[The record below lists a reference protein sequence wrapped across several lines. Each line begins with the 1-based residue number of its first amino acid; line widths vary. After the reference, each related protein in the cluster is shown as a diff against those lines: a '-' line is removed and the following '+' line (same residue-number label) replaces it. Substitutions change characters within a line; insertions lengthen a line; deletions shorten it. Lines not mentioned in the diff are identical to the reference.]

1 MTLLIISPDYASHL
15 FPLAT
20 LGTAWKA
27 AGERVVVASGPAT
40 AGIVADF
47 GFERVNLQLGRGSNP
62 GTIRAEDQPTGEDDA
77 LRGFFDAT
85 RVGLVETLRFQAEAR
100 SSDLLWNPVV
110 VAREVQRIV
119 AEIQP
124 DQVIVDHLAFSA
136 RLALISAG
144 VHHADVVLGHPS
156 ALPVGD
162 EVYGSPSDWPAAFTP
177 DAQALQQLRLL
188 CERVRDD
195 FTRQWN
201 DALLQLEATA
211 APSGDAFTE
220 TGDVLLLNYPAELHD
235 PARTVLLPEH
245 AFLGS
250 AVRSEADDPEVT
262 RWLARGDDRPLVYVS
277 FGSFLSVRGD
287 VLARVAE
294 ALRDLGA
301 DESGSDESGCGESG
315 SGGTGVRVAV
325 AVGSTDATELGPI
338 PKSWLVRSFLP
349 QVTLLGHAALA
360 VTHGGNNSVTEAM
373 TAGVPLLV
381 LPFSTDQFAGAAAL
395 EQAGF
400 GRSLDPNTA
409 TPADLRLAAVA
420 LLELGG
426 EPRARLTALGAS
438 LANDAGPRR
447 AYAALQAV
455 PSGA

>member
-20 LGTAWKA
+20 LGTAWQA

-77 LRGFFDAT
+77 LRGFFAAT

-119 AEIQP
+119 AEVQP

-144 VHHADVVLGHPS
+144 IRHADVVLGHPS

-162 EVYGSPSDWPAAFTP
+162 EIYGYPGAWPDAFTP
-177 DAQALQQLRLL
+177 DAGELAQLRVL

-195 FTRQWN
+195 FTLQWN
-201 DALLQLEATA
+201 DALLQLDPA
-211 APSGDAFTE
+211 APPSGDAFTE
-220 TGDVLLLNYPAELHD
+220 SGDVLLLNYPAELHD
-235 PARTVLLPEH
+235 PARTAQLPEH

-250 AVRSEADDPEVT
+250 AVRSEADDPFVT
-262 RWLARGDDRPLVYVS
+262 GWLAEADERPIVYVS

-294 ALRDLGA
+294 ALRGLD
-301 DESGSDESGCGESG
+301 
-315 SGGTGVRVAV
+315 VRVAV
-325 AVGSTDATELGPI
+325 AVGSTDAAELGPI
-338 PKSWLVRSFLP
+338 PESWLVRSFLP

-395 EQAGF
+395 ETSGF
-400 GRSLDPNTA
+400 GVSLDPNTA
-409 TPADLRLAAVA
+409 GADALRQAAAA
-420 LLELGG
+420 LLALSG
-426 EPRARLTALGAS
+426 EPRERLRALGAS
-438 LANDAGPRR
+438 LTDGAGPRR
-447 AYAALQAV
+447 AYAALQDLPDAEL
-455 PSGA
+455 PAA

>member
-20 LGTAWKA
+20 LGTAWQA

-40 AGIVADF
+40 AQIVADF

-110 VAREVQRIV
+110 VAREVQRII
-119 AEIQP
+119 AEVQP

-144 VHHADVVLGHPS
+144 VRHADVVLGHPT

-162 EVYGSPSDWPAAFTP
+162 EVYGSPARWPVAFTP
-177 DAQALQQLRLL
+177 DDDELTQLRLL

-195 FTRQWN
+195 FTLQWN
-201 DALLQLEATA
+201 DALLQLDPA
-211 APSGDAFTE
+211 APPSGDAFTE

-235 PARTVLLPEH
+235 PARTALLPEH

-250 AVRSEADDPEVT
+250 AVRTEADDPEVT
-262 RWLARGDDRPLVYVS
+262 RWLAEVDDRPLVYVS

-287 VLARVAE
+287 VLARVAQ
-294 ALRDLGA
+294 ALRGLD
-301 DESGSDESGCGESG
+301 
-315 SGGTGVRVAV
+315 VNVAI
-325 AVGSTDATELGPI
+325 AVGSTEASELGPI
-338 PKSWLVRSFLP
+338 PESWLVRSFLP
-349 QVTLLGHAALA
+349 QVALLGRSALA

-395 EQAGF
+395 DDCGF
-400 GRSLDPNTA
+400 GLSLDPNTA
-409 TPADLRLAAVA
+409 TPDELRQAAAA

-426 EPRARLTALGAS
+426 DPRARLDALSAS

-447 AYAALQAV
+447 AYTALQELPDTAK
-455 PSGA
+455 PAA